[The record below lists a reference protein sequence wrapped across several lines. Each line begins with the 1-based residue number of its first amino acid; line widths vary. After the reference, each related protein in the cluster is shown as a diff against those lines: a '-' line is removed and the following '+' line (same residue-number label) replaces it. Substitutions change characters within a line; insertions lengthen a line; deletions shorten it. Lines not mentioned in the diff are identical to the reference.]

1 MIATTM
7 VRALQME
14 RELAV
19 SRCEANGE
27 YCRQGCRRD

>member
-1 MIATTM
+1 MITTTM

-14 RELAV
+14 RELAG
-19 SRCEANGE
+19 SKCEFNEE